1 MDFTHYV
8 YEIER
13 NEILER
19 PYVNYMGIMSWGQ
32 MQMWKGATSR
42 GSQATI
48 ALYKNG
54 FLFKQVIILSPG
66 NL

>member
-8 YEIER
+8 YEIEG

-32 MQMWKGATSR
+32 MQM
-42 GSQATI
+42 
-48 ALYKNG
+48 
-54 FLFKQVIILSPG
+54 
-66 NL
+66 